1 MNAFSSR
8 RMFRIF
14 REDQRSLIVAMDHGS
29 AMNVF
34 PDLLDTERIIEEVVR
49 NGADAFLTTFGI
61 VKNFWRAMKASGVIL
76 RLDGGVSTIKS
87 EGKSYSQLFSV
98 EDALSL
104 GADAVAC
111 MGLPGTDDE
120 PNTLSYLSKIA
131 AEAHLWDV
139 PFMAEMIP
147 GGFMKKELHT
157 PDLIAQAAR
166 MGVELGADFIKT
178 DYPRD
183 IEGFKK
189 TVQGVFRPIVV
200 LGGSRSDDPRE
211 LLVLVKDAID
221 AGASGV
227 AIGRNIWGF
236 HKPGL
241 MTAALR
247 SIIHE
252 GASVEQAVSMLQNSG
267 GAT

>member
-1 MNAFSSR
+1 MDTFSSR

-14 REDQRSLIVAMDHGS
+14 REDQKSLIVAMDHGS

-34 PDLLDTERIIEEVVR
+34 PDLLNTQRIIEEVVE

-61 VKNFWRAMKASGVIL
+61 VKNFWRSMKGTGVIM
-76 RLDGGVSTIKS
+76 RLDGGVSSIKS
-87 EGKSYSQLFSV
+87 EGKSYNQLFGV

-111 MGLPGTDDE
+111 MGLPGTEDE
-120 PNTLSYLSKIA
+120 PNTLTYLSKLA

-139 PFMAEMIP
+139 PLMAEMLP
-147 GGFMKKELHT
+147 GGFMNKEMHT

-178 DYPRD
+178 DYPKD
-183 IEGFKK
+183 IESFKR

-200 LGGSRSDDPRE
+200 LGGSRSDDPRD
-211 LLVLVKDAID
+211 LLAMVKDAIN

-227 AIGRNIWGF
+227 AIGRNIWGY

-247 SIIHE
+247 RIIHE
-252 GASVEQAVSMLQNSG
+252 GASVEQAAAMLQ
-267 GAT
+267 